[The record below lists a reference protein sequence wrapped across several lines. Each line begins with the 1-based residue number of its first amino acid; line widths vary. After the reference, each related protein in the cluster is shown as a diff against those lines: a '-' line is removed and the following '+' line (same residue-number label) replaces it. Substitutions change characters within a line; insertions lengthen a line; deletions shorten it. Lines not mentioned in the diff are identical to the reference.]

1 MDIRLSERGS
11 VFMTR
16 LLGEK
21 LRVWLEERIAAW
33 DGNDAVYIDFDAVVG
48 FDAPSFDQCFG
59 VLLEE
64 MRKGRRDPICL
75 CLVNLSRGHAE
86 HIGMVMARRNV
97 CMSVIGSWGWA
108 LVGSVAEGSEKVVDV
123 LQAGMLPLR
132 PAELAERVGISGPAA
147 GNRLRRLW
155 LSGVLLREE
164 KPVPHGWEYA
174 YALPARVLRR
184 RRLSDVARQ
193 GAAR

>member
-1 MDIRLSERGS
+1 MAPSEPGS
-11 VFMTR
+11 
-16 LLGEK
+16 LPGEK
-21 LRVWLEERIAAW
+21 LRVWLEERIAGW
-33 DGNDAVYIDFDAVVG
+33 DGNDAVYIDFAAVVG

-64 MRKGRRDPICL
+64 MRKGRRAPICV
-75 CLVNLSRGHAE
+75 CLVNLSRDQAE
-86 HIGMVMARRNV
+86 DIGMVVAPRNV
-97 CMSVIGSWGWA
+97 CMLVMGSWGWA
-108 LVGSVAEGSEKVVDV
+108 LVGSPAEGSEEVADV
-123 LQAGMLPLR
+123 LQAAMGPVR

-174 YALPARVLRR
+174 YALPARVLHR

-193 GAAR
+193 GAAG